1 LSGVL
6 VIAEQRRGE
15 LRPVSLELIGAARAL
30 QGAEGPQS
38 ARGDTVTVA
47 ILARSPDLF
56 VERLKLAGVDEI
68 VAVKVD
74 AAEFDPDTFEAA
86 VGALIEERKPEV
98 VLVAHS
104 VDSFGYAAALAAR
117 QNLGFATDVF
127 KAERIDGALVATRGG
142 YGQKVNVEVDFP
154 GRGTVLLAIRANV
167 FRGPE
172 ERAEPRISEF
182 AVPAIASRSSG
193 RDFIELSSN
202 DDVDMTAAEFILS
215 IGRGI
220 GEETHVAQFKELA
233 DAVGATLGCS
243 RPIAD
248 AGWLPK
254 SRQVGQSGK
263 TASACKLYIAM
274 GVSGAIQHLAG
285 MKHVATVIAV
295 NSDAGAS
302 IFSVAKYGIVGDIFE
317 VAEELRRH
325 F

>member
-1 LSGVL
+1 VSGIL

-15 LRPVSLELIGAARAL
+15 LRPVSLELVSAAQTLRRA
-30 QGAEGPQS
+30 
-38 ARGDTVTVA
+38 GDEVA
-47 ILARSPDLF
+47 VAVLGVAPDRF
-56 VERLKLAGVDEI
+56 VGQLSVAGVDEI
-68 VAVKVD
+68 LTTKVGL
-74 AAEFDPDTFEAA
+74 AEFDPDTFESA
-86 VGALIEERKPEV
+86 VGALIAARTPDV
-98 VLVAHS
+98 VMVAHS

-117 QNLGFATDVF
+117 LGLGFATDVF
-127 KAERIDGALVATRGG
+127 KAERIDGELVATRGG

-154 GRGTVLLAIRANV
+154 GRATVLLALRANV
-167 FRGPE
+167 WKPPE
-172 ERAEPRISEF
+172 TSASPRITAF
-182 AVPAIASRSSG
+182 DAPTAQSRAAP
-193 RDFIELSSN
+193 REFIELAAG
-202 DDVDMTAAEFILS
+202 DDIDMTGAKFILS

-220 GEETHVAQFKELA
+220 GEEAKVPQFRELA
-233 DAVGATLGCS
+233 DAIGATLGCS

-285 MKHVATVIAV
+285 MKHVGTIVAV
-295 NSDAGAS
+295 NSDAEAS

-317 VAEELRRH
+317 IAEELRQH